1 MNLPVAVPTRPNVRV
16 CTSHVLQMPESS
28 TEVSRI
34 KSLKSMFEVKNVKEV
49 FRKCVPKLPMPVKVV
64 GEGGYG
70 RVFELKGG
78 DLIAKFQVFPWK
90 KIDNQT
96 GEIFLN
102 QLFAKNKISPR
113 VVDAVLFYT
122 SDQNMG
128 ASLIALEK
136 HASLSTVLKAT
147 SGRGRA
153 RIMRMILPQAKRHLD
168 RMLTL
173 GFACVDL
180 KPGNALFNLS
190 QERLYM
196 IDFSPNLCPQT
207 PVLLDRFARS
217 KGPNSIVSTLSDSLR
232 RQIINTQLLFLHVT
246 TKRHGQSMLARA
258 DVARIIDTPS
268 LIQFAYSI
276 LIKKTIPPGLVN
288 LTRDS
293 TVNAEL
299 LDFLNKFAGG
309 ASLNFIHYSGLSRDT
324 TFEEFVEFLER
335 V

>member
-1 MNLPVAVPTRPNVRV
+1 
-16 CTSHVLQMPESS
+16 
-28 TEVSRI
+28 
-34 KSLKSMFEVKNVKEV
+34 
-49 FRKCVPKLPMPVKVV
+49 
-64 GEGGYG
+64 
-70 RVFELKGG
+70 
-78 DLIAKFQVFPWK
+78 
-90 KIDNQT
+90 
-96 GEIFLN
+96 
-102 QLFAKNKISPR
+102 
-113 VVDAVLFYT
+113 
-122 SDQNMG
+122 
-128 ASLIALEK
+128 
-136 HASLSTVLKAT
+136 
-147 SGRGRA
+147 
-153 RIMRMILPQAKRHLD
+153 
-168 RMLTL
+168 
-173 GFACVDL
+173 
-180 KPGNALFNLS
+180 
-190 QERLYM
+190 
-196 IDFSPNLCPQT
+196 
-207 PVLLDRFARS
+207 VLLDRFARS

-276 LIKKTIPPGLVN
+276 LIKKTIPPGLAN